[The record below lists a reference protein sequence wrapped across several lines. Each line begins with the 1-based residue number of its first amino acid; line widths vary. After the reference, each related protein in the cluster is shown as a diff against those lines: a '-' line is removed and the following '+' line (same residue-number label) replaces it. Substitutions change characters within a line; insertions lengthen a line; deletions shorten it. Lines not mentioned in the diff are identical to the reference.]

1 METKICRTCSIE
13 KPITEFCI
21 ARKNNDG
28 YNHFCKSCQRTK
40 YKIYYENNKEKIY
53 NRTKEY
59 NSKSEVKELR
69 SKYAKE
75 FRLNNLDIMR
85 TKALE
90 KQKINRKDPMYKF
103 KESIRNRIRN
113 SIKHIGSNKNSKT
126 STILGCTFEEFRNYI
141 ESRFEPWM
149 TWDNRG
155 LYNGTE
161 GFGWDLDHIT
171 PTASAVTE
179 DDVLKLNHYSNF
191 QPLCSHINRNIKKD
205 NLIK

>member
-13 KPITEFCI
+13 KPINEFCV

-28 YNHFCKSCQRTK
+28 YNHFCKSCQRDK
-40 YKIYYENNKEKIY
+40 DKLYRKNNIEK
-53 NRTKEY
+53 NSKRLKEY
-59 NSKSEVKELR
+59 NLKPEIKLQR

-75 FRLNNLDIMR
+75 FRLNNLATMR

-90 KQKINRKDPMYKF
+90 KQKINRKDSMYKF

-126 STILGCTFEEFRNYI
+126 SIILGCTFEEFRNYI
-141 ESRFEPWM
+141 ESKFESWM
-149 TWDNRG
+149 TWGNRG

-161 GFGWDLDHIT
+161 GFGWDLDHII
-171 PTASAVTE
+171 PTASAMTE
-179 DDVLKLNHYSNF
+179 DDVIKLNHYSNF

-205 NLIK
+205 NLI

>member
-13 KPITEFCI
+13 KPINEFCI

-28 YNHFCKSCQRTK
+28 YNHFCKSCQRSK
-40 YKIYYENNKEKIY
+40 DKLYREKNKEKITK
-53 NRTKEY
+53 RFKEY
-59 NSKSEVKELR
+59 NSKPEVKLQR

-75 FRLNNLDIMR
+75 FRINNLDVMR

-126 STILGCTFEEFRNYI
+126 SIILGCTFEEFRNYI
-141 ESRFEPWM
+141 ESKFESWM

-155 LYNGTE
+155 LYNGIAKY
-161 GFGWDLDHIT
+161 GWDLDHII
-171 PTASAVTE
+171 PSSSATTE
-179 DDVLKLNHYSNF
+179 EDIIKLNHYTNY
-191 QPLCSHINRNIKKD
+191 QPLCSKVNRDIKK
-205 NLIK
+205 NN